1 MRPSSLMT
9 NVSCGCHLGVTAG
22 KVAPGQMRI
31 LVVEDEPRIL
41 AFVARGLEAEGFAVD
56 AAGDGV
62 DALERARR
70 TRPDFVVLDLLLP
83 RVDGL
88 TVLRELKRERPD
100 LPVLVLSARSDLPTK
115 LRGFELGASD
125 YLAKPFALDELIA
138 RIRAQLRRPERE
150 PGQTVVQ
157 VGGLILDLARRQA
170 RLSGVVSDL
179 SDREFRLLHQL
190 VEHADEVVSRERL
203 LSEVWGY
210 HFDPGSNVVDVCVR
224 RVRKK
229 LGPEAPIETVR
240 NVGYRLASA

>member
-1 MRPSSLMT
+1 
-9 NVSCGCHLGVTAG
+9 
-22 KVAPGQMRI
+22 MRI

-56 AAGDGV
+56 AAGDGA

-88 TVLRELKRERPD
+88 TVLRELKRERPE
-100 LPVLVLSARSDLPTK
+100 LPVLVLSARADLPTK
-115 LRGFELGASD
+115 LRGFELGAND
-125 YLAKPFALDELIA
+125 YLAKPFAFDELIA
-138 RIRAQLRRPERE
+138 RIRAQLRRPERVE
-150 PGQTVVQ
+150 PAQTVVQ
-157 VGGLILDLARRQA
+157 VGGLILDVARRQA

-229 LGPEAPIETVR
+229 LGPEALIETVR

>member
-1 MRPSSLMT
+1 
-9 NVSCGCHLGVTAG
+9 
-22 KVAPGQMRI
+22 MRI

-157 VGGLILDLARRQA
+157 VGGLVLDLARRQA